1 MWQLS
6 RNQKELGEVN
16 MQFPEKSMFKAEKA
30 TLKKEVKGFEVAVF
44 LFGRITRRWCSWNG
58 VTKKIGAGWEEDIR

>member
-1 MWQLS
+1 
-6 RNQKELGEVN
+6 

-58 VTKKIGAGWEEDIR
+58 VTKKMGAGWEEDIR